1 MNDLE
6 RLSLTFRPL
15 AITTLFLGES
25 PPHAR
30 TFFYKQDSLL
40 YHRMKESFGA
50 ASNFLPAFQAKGFFL
65 DDLVLYPINQ
75 IEDKNERNEHRQKG
89 VQPPA
94 QRMADYKPLAV
105 VALMCAIEPMVADAM
120 REAGLAKVPLYVTP
134 FPSRPE
140 HQERFKL
147 KMAEII

>member
-1 MNDLE
+1 
-6 RLSLTFRPL
+6 
-15 AITTLFLGES
+15 
-25 PPHAR
+25 
-30 TFFYKQDSLL
+30 
-40 YHRMKESFGA
+40 MKESFGG
-50 ASNFLPAFQAKGFFL
+50 ASNFPPAFQAKGFFL

-75 IEDKNERNEHRQKG
+75 IADKKERNEHRQKG
-89 VQPPA
+89 VQSLA

-134 FPSRPE
+134 FPSHPE

-147 KMAEII
+147 KMAEIIPKLPGCIPHIAFASWCRFPLEPFPRGQ